1 MYYIRNDSDTI
12 CDIPPLSK
20 DGQSEPGSLR
30 GAITIVMT
38 HITSHTRIKQKKY
51 FITILV
57 SKLIIEL

>member
-51 FITILV
+51 FK
-57 SKLIIEL
+57 S